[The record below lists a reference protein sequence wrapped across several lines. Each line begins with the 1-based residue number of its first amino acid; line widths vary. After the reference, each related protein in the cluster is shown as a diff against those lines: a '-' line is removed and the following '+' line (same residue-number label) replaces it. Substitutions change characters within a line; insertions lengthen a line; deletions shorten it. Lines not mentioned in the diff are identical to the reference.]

1 MDYLDKLEQE
11 NREYCDAIASHIESL
26 RRIKSLFMVG
36 GIELATTEQVAD
48 FYEVPVSKILM
59 NLTLYKDEFEADGVG
74 AWKPDEPKTVLTL
87 NDGTEITIPDFGLL
101 LWPKRAICR
110 MGMVLSGS
118 SVAEDVRRHL
128 LHILDATPDEQKAA
142 EIDKEIALVYEV
154 IDEAIAEMKDKE
166 NKGDAHE

>member
-1 MDYLDKLEQE
+1 MDNLDMLEQE

-26 RRIKSLFMVG
+26 RLIKALFMVG

-48 FYEVPVSKILM
+48 FYEVPVTKIVM
-59 NLTLYKDEFEADGVG
+59 NLKLYVDEFVADGVYV
-74 AWKPDEPKTVLTL
+74 WKPDKPQTVATL
-87 NDGTEITIPDFGLL
+87 DDGTEITIPDVGLI

-128 LHILDATPDEQKAA
+128 LNILDATPDEQKAA

-154 IDEAIAEMKDKE
+154 IDEAIAEM

>member
-11 NREYCDAIASHIESL
+11 NREYCDAFANHIESL
-26 RRIKSLFMVG
+26 QRIKALFMVG

-48 FYEVPVSKILM
+48 FYEVPVTKILM
-59 NLTLYKDEFEADGVG
+59 NLKLHVDEFEADGISV
-74 AWKPDEPKTVLTL
+74 KPKTVITL
-87 NDGTEITIPDFGLL
+87 DDGTEITIPDVGLL

-118 SVAEDVRRHL
+118 AVAEDVRRHL
-128 LHILDATPDEQKAA
+128 LNILDATPDEQKAA

-154 IDEAIAEMKDKE
+154 IDEAIAEMKDE
-166 NKGDAHE
+166 QNKGDAYEQRP